1 MLELNAMKFTPF
13 KLNIFL
19 LTKLPS
25 AYFSGVRLKSLKDDE
40 VIVKVRH
47 RWINQN
53 PFKSLY
59 WATQGMAS
67 ELTTGVLVMQ
77 EVSKSGKKISTLVT
91 EQKGVFTKK
100 ATGLITFSCK
110 EKDKIASA
118 VFAAIQSGEGQ
129 KITLVSVGIDESG
142 DEVSRFEYEWSI
154 KVKSDKN

>member
-1 MLELNAMKFTPF
+1 MKFTPF
-13 KLNIFL
+13 KLNLFL

-25 AYFSGVRLKSLKDDE
+25 AYFSGVRLKSLKNDE

-67 ELTTGVLVMQ
+67 ELTTGILVMK

-91 EQKGVFTKK
+91 AQKGAFTKK
-100 ATGLITFSCK
+100 ATGIIIFSCQ
-110 EKDKIASA
+110 EKNKITMA
-118 VFAAIQSGEGQ
+118 VNETIKSGEGQ
-129 KITLVSVGIDESG
+129 KITLTSEGKDESG
-142 DEVSRFEYEWSI
+142 DIVSRFEYEWSI
-154 KVKSDKN
+154 KVKAETV